1 MKKYILVA
9 EDDTDISGL
18 VRAVLEDAGFDVGVT
33 VGPDTLRAVRARRP
47 DLVML
52 DYQMPGMD
60 GVTVAQQLK
69 SDASTSTI
77 PIVAMTAAGR
87 APTVCQEMDAQG
99 CLGKPFDIDNLVDAV
114 DKLIH
119 MTH

>member
-1 MKKYILVA
+1 MGKYILVA
-9 EDDTDISGL
+9 EDDTDISSL
-18 VRAVLEDAGFDVGVT
+18 VRDVLEDAGFDVGVT
-33 VGPDTLRAVRARRP
+33 VGAGTLKAVDERRP

-60 GVTVAQQLK
+60 GIRIAKELR
-69 SDASTSTI
+69 ARESTSNI

-87 APTVCQEMDAQG
+87 APMVCHEMDAQG
-99 CLGKPFDIDNLVDAV
+99 CLGKPFDIDNLVAAV

>member
-1 MKKYILVA
+1 MKKYVLVA
-9 EDDTDISGL
+9 EDDADISGL

-33 VGPDTLRAVRARRP
+33 VGSDTLKAVQVRRP

-60 GVTVAQQLK
+60 GIRIAQELR
-69 SDASTSTI
+69 SDASTSAI
-77 PIVAMTAAGR
+77 PIVAMTAAGH

-99 CLGKPFDIDNLVDAV
+99 CLGKPFDIDNLVAAV

>member
-1 MKKYILVA
+1 MTKYILVA
-9 EDDTDISGL
+9 EDDSDISSL
-18 VRAVLEDAGFDVGVT
+18 LRDVLEDSGFEVGVT
-33 VGPDTLRAVRARRP
+33 VGSATLQAVAERRP

-60 GVTVAQQLK
+60 GVRIARELK
-69 SDASTSTI
+69 ANGTTSSI
-77 PIVAMTAAGR
+77 PIIAMTAAGR

-99 CLGKPFDIDNLVDAV
+99 CLGKPFDIDNLVQAV
-114 DKLIH
+114 DQLIH